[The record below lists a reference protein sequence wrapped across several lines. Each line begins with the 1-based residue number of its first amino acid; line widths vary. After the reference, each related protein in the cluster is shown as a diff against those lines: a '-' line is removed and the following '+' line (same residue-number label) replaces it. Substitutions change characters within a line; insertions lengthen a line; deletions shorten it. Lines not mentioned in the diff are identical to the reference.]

1 MPFLVKLSPEFSS
14 SLLEEAK
21 ATLALSLFLLAAEE
35 KAIIV
40 HLTVQIR
47 IDSSVLTASRTA
59 GAAAVCKANDGA
71 GRGGKS
77 LPHDISNVT
86 EQRVIDQLQ
95 LLQWRKKTG

>member
-47 IDSSVLTASRTA
+47 LDNSVLTASLGPTNLTPKSKSIFHSE
-59 GAAAVCKANDGA
+59 CLLQKGA
-71 GRGGKS
+71 GRPS
-77 LPHDISNVT
+77 Q
-86 EQRVIDQLQ
+86 QRGPIQ
-95 LLQWRKKTG
+95 KYSKTCQ